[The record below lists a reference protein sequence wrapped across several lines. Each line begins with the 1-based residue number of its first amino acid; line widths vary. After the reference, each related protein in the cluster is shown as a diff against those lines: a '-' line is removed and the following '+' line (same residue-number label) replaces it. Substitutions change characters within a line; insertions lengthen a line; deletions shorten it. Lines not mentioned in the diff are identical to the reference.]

1 MTDMTGRV
9 CLVTGATNGIG
20 RATAQGLAA
29 MGATVVVHGR
39 DANRTE
45 ETASAI
51 AETTS
56 NNAVEPLVTDFA
68 SLAAVRG
75 MAEALL
81 ARHDRLHVL
90 VNNAG
95 LWATRRRLSA
105 DGLEA
110 HFAVNHLAHFLLT
123 HLLLDAIKASAP
135 ARIVNVSSRLHRK
148 GRLDFDDLQM
158 ERRYSGLAGYCNSKL
173 ANMLFTR
180 ELARRLAG
188 TGVTV
193 NALHPGIVATGL
205 AGDERSLV
213 SALFRWG
220 GPFLASPEKGAR
232 TSIYVATAPE
242 LDGVTGRYFDSCRE
256 TNPFPVAE
264 DDDAARRL
272 WEISAALAGVGAD

>member
-1 MTDMTGRV
+1 MGDMTGRV

-29 MGATVVVHGR
+29 LGATVVVHGR
-39 DANRTE
+39 GRARTE
-45 ETASAI
+45 RMAAAIASA
-51 AETTS
+51 TG
-56 NNAVEPLVTDFA
+56 NGAVEALVADLS
-68 SLAAVRG
+68 SLARVRA
-75 MAEALL
+75 MADAFL

-95 LWATRRRLSA
+95 LWATRRRLTA

-123 HLLLDAIKASAP
+123 HLLLDAVKAGAP
-135 ARIVNVSSRLHRK
+135 ARIVTVSSRLHRK
-148 GRLDFDDLQM
+148 GRIDFDDLQM

-220 GPFLASPEKGAR
+220 GPFLATPERGAR
-232 TSIYVATAPE
+232 TSIHVATAPE
-242 LDGVTGRYFDSCRE
+242 LDGVSGRYFDSCRE
-256 TNPFPVAE
+256 TDPFPVAE

-272 WEISAALAGVGAD
+272 WQASAALAGVN